1 MAPKNAYFELLAHP
15 DNNIAYILIDDTANK
30 YNTPIFISAITPP
43 SLYGITAQLI
53 KANVNPITGAIMY
66 IPKFECDGNIVSFVN
81 NFTPSANGCNNPHH
95 PTTFGP
101 FLNCIDPN
109 TFLSANVT

>member
-1 MAPKNAYFELLAHP
+1 ME
-15 DNNIAYILIDDTANK
+15 DTANIYK
-30 YNTPIFISAITPP
+30 IPIFRSAITPP

-53 KANVNPITGAIMY
+53 NAKVNPIIGAIIY
-66 IPKFECDGNIVSFVN
+66 IPILECEGNIVSFVN